1 MFTSCDSSTLWKILC
16 VERGWCFLWTI
27 AVSVEWAWHHD
38 ASCSICH
45 LASLRQAEFLK
56 LGRVRAL
63 SSMGQVPL
71 NSGCL
76 KAFYC
81 RVGSER
87 LPRSGNLRMTELIE
101 ASESQSCN
109 APCVWLCLKGKKS
122 LLLCWEPPNPIGV
135 VEKLPQREFFLRVPS
150 STEFWSWV

>member
-1 MFTSCDSSTLWKILC
+1 MFTSRDSSTLWKILC

-27 AVSVEWAWHHD
+27 AVAVEWGWHHD
-38 ASCSICH
+38 ASRSICR
-45 LASLRQAEFLK
+45 LASLRQAECLK

-63 SSMGQVPL
+63 SSMGQMPL

-87 LPRSGNLRMTELIE
+87 LPRSGKPRMTELIE

-109 APCVWLCLKGKKS
+109 APCVVVFEGQEKPPA
-122 LLLCWEPPNPIGV
+122 LLGATQPYRRGH
-135 VEKLPQREFFLRVPS
+135 REFFLHVPS
-150 STEFWSWV
+150 STELQSWV